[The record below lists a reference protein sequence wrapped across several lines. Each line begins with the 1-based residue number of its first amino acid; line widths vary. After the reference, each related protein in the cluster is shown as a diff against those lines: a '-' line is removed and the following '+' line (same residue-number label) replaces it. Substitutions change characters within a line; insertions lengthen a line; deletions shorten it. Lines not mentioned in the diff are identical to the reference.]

1 MSSLRDAL
9 VIVAAGLAL
18 SFFFVR
24 PVLRAWRGRR
34 WPHAAGTVTGSP
46 VDNEPSGLSVAK
58 ARYFVHV
65 SYRYDAGGS
74 AHTGERVSFFG
85 TTIPH
90 KLEQAA
96 RDDARRYAK
105 GKPVD
110 VRYDPRDPAVSV
122 IDASIP
128 WFWGAAAAFSALF
141 LLLGLFGLARILLA

>member
-34 WPHAAGTVTGSP
+34 WPHAAGTVTGSR

-65 SYRYDAGGS
+65 SYRYDAGGNEMAGKYSS
-74 AHTGERVSFFG
+74 ATAPLTPEAIALQEKVTSCLELSPHSSIGLSVSECF
-85 TTIPH
+85 H
-90 KLEQAA
+90 LNALLDKLRE
-96 RDDARRYAK
+96 
-105 GKPVD
+105 VE
-110 VRYDPRDPAVSV
+110 
-122 IDASIP
+122 
-128 WFWGAAAAFSALF
+128 
-141 LLLGLFGLARILLA
+141 